1 MADRNALCARGARK
15 GLAYPA
21 QISQTASKTLAV
33 LTKLPAVF
41 GKPPADSG
49 KLPAEMP
56 KLVADST

>member
-1 MADRNALCARGARK
+1 MRCARGELAK
-15 GLAYPA
+15 GAYPA

-41 GKPPADSG
+41 GK
-49 KLPAEMP
+49 LPAEMP